1 MARLHSIPPSRLL
14 AYSVKEYMFKS
25 LLCQILL
32 DRTAVGYKIETYIHL
47 NPSFQ
52 DTRELKLISD
62 VITSIEEG
70 EADLLNEFF
79 DEYDR
84 ISRFDAWYKF
94 VIGQI
99 REMSLEPKGD
109 MDEAPDLGDL
119 K

>member
-1 MARLHSIPPSRLL
+1 
-14 AYSVKEYMFKS
+14 MFKS

-32 DRTAVGYKIETYIHL
+32 DRSEVAHKIDTYIHQ

-62 VITSIEEG
+62 VISSIEEG
-70 EADLLNEFF
+70 EADLLNEFL

-84 ISRFDAWYKF
+84 VSRFDAWYKF

-109 MDEAPDLGDL
+109 ADETPDLGDL
-119 K
+119 A